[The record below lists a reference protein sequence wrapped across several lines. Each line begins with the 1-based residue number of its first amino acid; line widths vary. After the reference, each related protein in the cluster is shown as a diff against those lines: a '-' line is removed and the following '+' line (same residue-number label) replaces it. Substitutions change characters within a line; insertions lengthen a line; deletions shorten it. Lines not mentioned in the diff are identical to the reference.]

1 MERRMIRRVAAAVGV
16 TALGLA
22 CAVLAADVRSWKTS
36 LPGGDAIYASSPS
49 KTWWTPHT
57 RLGGL
62 SADLL
67 GVNDDVA
74 ARRALQRYA
83 AAANLSL
90 RLRLDNALAV
100 QSVRAQAQDALTR
113 VAASSDG
120 AHAGQALTL
129 LGVLT
134 FGGTATGAQQ
144 DQVDAAASD
153 FADAIRADPSN
164 STAKFDLELLLR
176 QSIAHGTRTGQVLGG
191 GFGRGG
197 RRGAGGGSPGRGY

>member
-1 MERRMIRRVAAAVGV
+1 MERGVIRRVAAAIGV

-36 LPGGDAIYASSPS
+36 LPGGDAIYAASPS
-49 KTWWTPHT
+49 QASWTPHT

-67 GVNDDVA
+67 SVDADVA
-74 ARRALQRYA
+74 ARRALQRYT
-83 AAANLSL
+83 AAANLS
-90 RLRLDNALAV
+90 LRLDNALAV
-100 QSVRAQAQDALTR
+100 QSARAQAQDALTR
-113 VAASSDG
+113 VAASSNG
-120 AHAGQALTL
+120 AGAGQALTL

-164 STAKFDLELLLR
+164 SAAKFDLELLLR